1 MESQHLNAQPDEVA
15 AMTDEQ
21 FRQFVVKFHG
31 LMIDR
36 MIAGDLRF
44 QQHQQAIEENTRI
57 TLDIA
62 KKAQTIIDVFAL
74 TQKGAQ
80 VLTSIGTWANR
91 IARWLQPIL
100 MVVGGIWAIVHGHSP
115 RGEE

>member
-1 MESQHLNAQPDEVA
+1 MESQHLNAQPEEIA
-15 AMTDEQ
+15 GMTDEQ
-21 FRQFVVKFHG
+21 FRQFVVQFNG
-31 LMIDR
+31 LMIER
-36 MIAGDLRF
+36 MVAGDLRF

-57 TLDIA
+57 TREIA
-62 KKAQTIIDVFAL
+62 TKAQTIIDVFAL

-80 VLTSIGTWANR
+80 VLTSIGSWANR

-100 MVVGGIWAIVHGHSP
+100 MVVGGIWAIVHGHPP